1 MITLLMHHD
10 QCHKYLV
17 LRRVDVV
24 RRMGRELQL
33 KMAYLDEAVL
43 LLGLAIRLL
52 VKVKVVMGGSL

>member
-1 MITLLMHHD
+1 
-10 QCHKYLV
+10 
-17 LRRVDVV
+17 
-24 RRMGRELQL
+24 MGRELQL